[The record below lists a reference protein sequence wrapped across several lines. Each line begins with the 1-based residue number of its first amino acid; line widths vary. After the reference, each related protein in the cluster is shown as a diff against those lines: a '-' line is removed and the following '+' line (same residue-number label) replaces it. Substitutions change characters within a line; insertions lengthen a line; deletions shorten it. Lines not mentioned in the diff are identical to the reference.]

1 MKDIKTSLLA
11 MLSVGLVGTWIYH
24 LYDKTQYASQRKEI
38 FIKDSIAVAAAVQD
52 SLQQLYNRSLQNL
65 DRKLDSSRFD
75 ADSLRITLGN
85 KLAEI
90 NRLRNEINAIL
101 KNRGASQADMLTARQ
116 KISELQT
123 LVAETKGQNLT
134 LEEEKLQLSATMT
147 RLNGEI
153 NGLQDNMRRLGDEN
167 KMLTDKMTLAS
178 LFIASEIKLN
188 PVTVKNDK
196 EVETTL
202 AKKTSKLVISF
213 TVQNN
218 LTDYDGTDV
227 FIIITQPDGKVLTP
241 DVWESATPMTTH
253 SGDRKNYTRKVRFEY
268 FKGEAKQLSFS
279 INADAYQTGAYSL
292 QLYHKGHKIG
302 QTSKTLY

>member
-38 FIKDSIAVAAAVQD
+38 FIKDSTAVAQAVQD
-52 SLQQLYNRSLQNL
+52 SLQQLYNRSLQKL
-65 DRKLDSSRFD
+65 DEKLDSTRFD
-75 ADSLRITLGN
+75 ADSLRFTLST
-85 KLAEI
+85 KLTEI

-116 KISELQT
+116 KINELQT
-123 LVAETKGQNLT
+123 LLAETKGQNLT

-153 NGLQDNMRRLGDEN
+153 NGLQENMRKLGDEN
-167 KMLTDKMTLAS
+167 KVLTDKMTLAS
-178 LFIASEIKLN
+178 LFVASELKLL
-188 PVTVKNDK
+188 PVMVKNDK
-196 EVETTL
+196 EVEATQ
-202 AKKTSKLVISF
+202 AKKTTKLVISF

-268 FKGEAKQLSFS
+268 VKGEAKQLTFS

>member
-38 FIKDSIAVAAAVQD
+38 FIKDSIAVAQAVQD
-52 SLQQLYNRSLQNL
+52 SLQQLYARSMQTL
-65 DRKLDSSRFD
+65 DRKLDSTKFG
-75 ADSLRITLGN
+75 ADSLRFTLET
-85 KLAEI
+85 KLIEI
-90 NRLRNEINAIL
+90 NRLRNEINSIL

-116 KISELQT
+116 KIAELQG
-123 LVAETKGQNLT
+123 LVEEMKGQKLT
-134 LEEEKLQLSATMT
+134 MEEEKQQLNETMT

-153 NGLQDNMRRLGDEN
+153 NGLHENVRKLGDEN
-167 KMLTDKMTLAS
+167 KVLTDKMTLAS
-178 LFIASEIKLN
+178 LFVASELKLS
-188 PVTVKNDK
+188 PVMVKNDK
-196 EVETTL
+196 EVETTQ

-268 FKGEAKQLSFS
+268 FKGEAKQLTFS
-279 INADAYQTGAYSL
+279 INADAYQSGAYSL

>member
-24 LYDKTQYASQRKEI
+24 LYDKTQYATQRKEI
-38 FIKDSIAVAAAVQD
+38 FIKDSIAVAEAVQD
-52 SLQQLYNRSLQNL
+52 SLQQLYARSLQTL
-65 DRKLDSSRFD
+65 DNKLDSTQYG
-75 ADSLRITLGN
+75 ADSLRLTLEV
-85 KLAEI
+85 KLIEI
-90 NRLRNEINAIL
+90 NRLRGEINAIL
-101 KNRGASQADMLTARQ
+101 KNRGASISDMLTARK
-116 KISELQT
+116 KINELQT
-123 LVAETKGQNLT
+123 LVEEMKGQKLNM
-134 LEEEKLQLSATMT
+134 EEEKLKLNEVMT
-147 RLNGEI
+147 KLNGDI
-153 NGLQDNMRRLGDEN
+153 NGLQENVKKLGDEN
-167 KMLTDKMTLAS
+167 RVLSDKMNLAS
-178 LFIASEIKLN
+178 LFVASEIKLS

-196 EVETTL
+196 EVETTQ

-218 LTDYDGTDV
+218 ITDYDGTDV

-253 SGDRKNYTRKVRFEY
+253 SGDRKSYTRKVRFEY
-268 FKGEAKQLSFS
+268 SKGEAKQMTFS

>member
-1 MKDIKTSLLA
+1 

-38 FIKDSIAVAAAVQD
+38 FIKDSIAVAEAVQD
-52 SLQQLYNRSLQNL
+52 SLQQLYNRSLQKL
-65 DRKLDSSRFD
+65 DYKLDSTKFD
-75 ADSLRITLGN
+75 ADSLRFTLST
-85 KLAEI
+85 KLQEI
-90 NRLRNEINAIL
+90 NRLRNEINSIL
-101 KNRGASQADMLTARQ
+101 KNRGASQADMQTARQ
-116 KISELQT
+116 KISELQQ
-123 LVAETKGQNLT
+123 LLEETKGQKLS

-153 NGLQDNMRRLGDEN
+153 NGLQENMRKLGDEN
-167 KMLTDKMTLAS
+167 KVLTDKMTLAS
-178 LFIASEIKLN
+178 LFVASEIKLS
-188 PVTVKNDK
+188 PVMVKNDK
-196 EVETTL
+196 EVETTQ

-268 FKGEAKQLSFS
+268 FKGEAKQLTFS

>member
-38 FIKDSIAVAAAVQD
+38 FIKDSIAVAEAVQD
-52 SLQQLYNRSLQNL
+52 SLQQLYNRSLQKL
-65 DRKLDSSRFD
+65 DQKLDSTRFD
-75 ADSLRITLGN
+75 ADSLRFTLGN
-85 KLAEI
+85 KLEEI

-101 KNRGASQADMLTARQ
+101 KNRGASQADMLTARK

-123 LVAETKGQNLT
+123 LLAETNGQKLT

-153 NGLQDNMRRLGDEN
+153 NGLQENMKKLGDEN
-167 KMLTDKMTLAS
+167 RVLTDKMTLAS
-178 LFIASEIKLN
+178 LFVASEIKLS
-188 PVTVKNDK
+188 PVMVKNDK
-196 EVETTL
+196 EVETTQ
-202 AKKTSKLVISF
+202 AKKTGKLVISF

-218 LTDYDGTDV
+218 LTDYDATDV

-268 FKGEAKQLSFS
+268 FKGEAKQLTFS

>member
-38 FIKDSIAVAAAVQD
+38 FIKDSIAVAEAVQD
-52 SLQQLYNRSLQNL
+52 SLQQLYNRSLQKL
-65 DRKLDSSRFD
+65 DQKLDSTRFD
-75 ADSLRITLGN
+75 ADSLRFTLGN

-101 KNRGASQADMLTARQ
+101 KNRSASQTDMLTARK

-123 LVAETKGQNLT
+123 LLAETNGQKLT

-153 NGLQDNMRRLGDEN
+153 NGLQENMKKLGDEN
-167 KMLTDKMTLAS
+167 RVLTDKMTLAS
-178 LFIASEIKLN
+178 LFVASEIKLS
-188 PVTVKNDK
+188 PVMVKNDK
-196 EVETTL
+196 EVETTQ
-202 AKKTSKLVISF
+202 AKKTGKLVISF

-268 FKGEAKQLSFS
+268 FKGEAKQLTFS

>member
-24 LYDKTQYASQRKEI
+24 LYDKTQYASQRKEV
-38 FIKDSIAVAAAVQD
+38 FIKDSIAVAEAVQD
-52 SLQQLYNRSLQNL
+52 SLQQLYARSMQSL
-65 DRKLDSSRFD
+65 DRKLDSAQFG
-75 ADSLRITLGN
+75 ADSLRFTLET
-85 KLAEI
+85 KMVEI
-90 NRLRNEINAIL
+90 NRLRNEINSIL
-101 KNRGASQADMLTARQ
+101 KNRGASQSDMLMARQ

-123 LVAETKGQNLT
+123 LVDEMKGQKLS
-134 LEEEKLQLSATMT
+134 LEEEKLKLAETMS

-153 NGLQDNMRRLGDEN
+153 NGLQDNVKKLGDEN
-167 KMLTDKMTLAS
+167 KSLSDKMNLAS
-178 LFIASEIKLN
+178 LFVASEIKLN

-196 EVETTL
+196 EVETTQ

-218 LTDYDGTDV
+218 MTDYDATDV

-268 FKGEAKQLSFS
+268 SKSEAKQMTFS
-279 INADAYQTGAYSL
+279 INADAYQVGAYSL
-292 QLYHKGHKIG
+292 QLYHKGYKIG
-302 QTSKTLY
+302 QTNKTLY

>member
-38 FIKDSIAVAAAVQD
+38 YIKDSIAVAQAVQD
-52 SLQQLYNRSLQNL
+52 SLQQLYARSLQSL
-65 DRKLDSSRFD
+65 DRKLDSTQFG
-75 ADSLRITLGN
+75 ADSLRFTLET
-85 KLAEI
+85 KLIEI
-90 NRLRNEINAIL
+90 NRLRNEINSIL

-116 KISELQT
+116 KIAELQT
-123 LVAETKGQNLT
+123 LVEEMKGQKLT
-134 LEEEKLQLSATMT
+134 MEEEKQQLSATMN

-153 NGLQDNMRRLGDEN
+153 NGLQENVRKLGDEN
-167 KMLTDKMTLAS
+167 KVLTDKMTLAS
-178 LFIASEIKLN
+178 LFVASELKLS
-188 PVTVKNDK
+188 PVMVKNDK
-196 EVETTL
+196 EVETTQ

-268 FKGEAKQLSFS
+268 FKGESKQLTFS
-279 INADAYQTGAYSL
+279 INADAYQSGAYSL

>member
-1 MKDIKTSLLA
+1 

-38 FIKDSIAVAAAVQD
+38 FIKDSIAVAEAVQD
-52 SLQQLYNRSLQNL
+52 SLQQLYNRSLQKL
-65 DRKLDSSRFD
+65 DQKLDSTRFD
-75 ADSLRITLGN
+75 ADSLRFTLGN

-101 KNRGASQADMLTARQ
+101 KNRSASQTDMLTARK

-123 LVAETKGQNLT
+123 LLAETNGQKLT

-153 NGLQDNMRRLGDEN
+153 NGLQENMKKLGDEN
-167 KMLTDKMTLAS
+167 RVLTDKMTLAS
-178 LFIASEIKLN
+178 LFVASEIKLS
-188 PVTVKNDK
+188 PVMVKNDK
-196 EVETTL
+196 EVETTQ
-202 AKKTSKLVISF
+202 AKKTGKLVISF

-268 FKGEAKQLSFS
+268 FKGEAKQLTFS

>member
-38 FIKDSIAVAAAVQD
+38 FIKDSTAVAQAVQD
-52 SLQQLYNRSLQNL
+52 SLQQLYSRSL
-65 DRKLDSSRFD
+65 RKLDQELDASKFG
-75 ADSLRITLGN
+75 ADSLRLTLET

-90 NRLRNEINAIL
+90 NRLRNEINTIL
-101 KNRGASQADMLTARQ
+101 KNRGASAADMLTARQ
-116 KISELQT
+116 KITELQG
-123 LVAETKGQNLT
+123 LLEEMKGQKLT
-134 LEEEKLQLSATMT
+134 MEEEKQQLSATMT

-153 NGLQDNMRRLGDEN
+153 NGLQENVRKLGDEN
-167 KMLTDKMTLAS
+167 KVLTDKMTLAS
-178 LFIASEIKLN
+178 LFIASEIKLS
-188 PVTVKNDK
+188 PVMVKNDK
-196 EVETTL
+196 EVETTQ
-202 AKKTSKLVISF
+202 ARKTSKLVISF

-268 FKGEAKQLSFS
+268 FKGEAKQLTFS
-279 INADAYQTGAYSL
+279 INADAYQSGAYSL

>member
-1 MKDIKTSLLA
+1 MKDIKTPLLA

-38 FIKDSIAVAAAVQD
+38 YIKDSTAVAEAVQD
-52 SLQQLYNRSLQNL
+52 SLQQLYARSMQHL
-65 DRKLDSSRFD
+65 DRQLDSTRTG
-75 ADSLRITLGN
+75 ADSLRFTLET

-90 NRLRNEINAIL
+90 NRLRTEINSIL
-101 KNRGASQADMLTARQ
+101 KNRGASQSDLLSARQ
-116 KISELQT
+116 KINELQG
-123 LVAETKGQNLT
+123 LLEEMKGQKLSM
-134 LEEEKLQLSATMT
+134 EEEKLQLNETMT

-153 NGLQDNMRRLGDEN
+153 NGLQDHVRKLGDEN
-167 KMLTDKMTLAS
+167 KQLSDKMNLAS
-178 LFIASEIKLN
+178 LFVASEIKLS

-196 EVETTL
+196 EVETVQ
-202 AKKTSKLVISF
+202 ARKTSKFVISF

-253 SGDRKNYTRKVRFEY
+253 SGDRKNYTRKIRFEY
-268 FKGEAKQLSFS
+268 SKGEAKPMTFS

-292 QLYHKGHKIG
+292 QLYHKGYKIG

>member
-1 MKDIKTSLLA
+1 

-38 FIKDSIAVAAAVQD
+38 FIKDSIAVAEAVQD
-52 SLQQLYNRSLQNL
+52 SLQQLYNRSLQKL
-65 DRKLDSSRFD
+65 DQKLDSTRFD
-75 ADSLRITLGN
+75 ADSLRFTLGN
-85 KLAEI
+85 KLEEI

-101 KNRGASQADMLTARQ
+101 KNRGASQADMLTARK

-123 LVAETKGQNLT
+123 LLAETNGQKLT

-153 NGLQDNMRRLGDEN
+153 NGLQENMKKLGDEN
-167 KMLTDKMTLAS
+167 RVLTDKMTLAS
-178 LFIASEIKLN
+178 LFVASEIKLS
-188 PVTVKNDK
+188 PVMVKNDK
-196 EVETTL
+196 EVETTQ
-202 AKKTSKLVISF
+202 AKKTGKLVISF

-218 LTDYDGTDV
+218 LTDYDATDV

-268 FKGEAKQLSFS
+268 FKGEAKQLTFS

>member
-1 MKDIKTSLLA
+1 

-38 FIKDSIAVAAAVQD
+38 FIKDSIAVAEAVQD
-52 SLQQLYNRSLQNL
+52 SLQQLYARSMQTL
-65 DRKLDSSRFD
+65 DRKLDSTQFG
-75 ADSLRITLGN
+75 ADSLRFTLET
-85 KLAEI
+85 KLVEI
-90 NRLRNEINAIL
+90 NRLRNEINSIL
-101 KNRGASQADMLTARQ
+101 KNRGASQSDLLTARQ

-123 LVAETKGQNLT
+123 LVDDMKGQKLS
-134 LEEEKLQLSATMT
+134 LEEEKLKLAETMT

-153 NGLQDNMRRLGDEN
+153 NGLQDNVKKLGDEN
-167 KMLTDKMTLAS
+167 KSLAEKMNLAS
-178 LFIASEIKLN
+178 LFVASEIKLS

-196 EVETTL
+196 EVETNQ

-218 LTDYDGTDV
+218 ITDFDATDV

-253 SGDRKNYTRKVRFEY
+253 SGDRKSYTRKVRFEY
-268 FKGEAKQLSFS
+268 SKGEAKQMTFS

-292 QLYHKGHKIG
+292 QLYHKGYKVG
-302 QTSKTLY
+302 QTSKNLY

>member
-38 FIKDSIAVAAAVQD
+38 FIKDSIAVAQAVQD
-52 SLQQLYNRSLQNL
+52 SLQQLYNRSLQKL
-65 DRKLDSSRFD
+65 DHKLDSTKFD
-75 ADSLRITLGN
+75 ADSLRFTLGT
-85 KLAEI
+85 KLEEI

-116 KISELQT
+116 KINELQT
-123 LVAETKGQNLT
+123 LLAETKGQNLT

-153 NGLQDNMRRLGDEN
+153 NGLQENMRKLGDEN
-167 KMLTDKMTLAS
+167 KALTDKMTLAS
-178 LFIASEIKLN
+178 LFVASEMKLL
-188 PVTVKNDK
+188 PVMVKNDK
-196 EVETTL
+196 EVETTQ

-268 FKGEAKQLSFS
+268 FKGEAKQMTFS

>member
-1 MKDIKTSLLA
+1 MKDIKNSLLA

-38 FIKDSIAVAAAVQD
+38 FIKDSIAVAQAVQD
-52 SLQQLYNRSLQNL
+52 SLQQLYARSMQTL
-65 DRKLDSSRFD
+65 DRKLDSTKFG
-75 ADSLRITLGN
+75 ADSLRFTLES
-85 KLAEI
+85 KLIEI
-90 NRLRNEINAIL
+90 NRLRTEINNIL

-116 KISELQT
+116 KITELQS
-123 LVAETKGQNLT
+123 LVEEMKGQKLT
-134 LEEEKLQLSATMT
+134 MEEEKQQLSETMN

-153 NGLQDNMRRLGDEN
+153 SGLQENVRKLGDEN
-167 KMLTDKMTLAS
+167 KSLTDKMTLAS
-178 LFIASEIKLN
+178 LFVASEIKLS
-188 PVTVKNDK
+188 PVMVKNDK

-202 AKKTSKLVISF
+202 AKKTSKFIISF

-218 LTDYDGTDV
+218 MTDFDATDV

-268 FKGEAKQLSFS
+268 FKGEAKQLTFS
-279 INADAYQTGAYSL
+279 INADAYQSGAYSL

>member
-65 DRKLDSSRFD
+65 DRKLDSTRFD
-75 ADSLRITLGN
+75 ADSLRFTLGN

-90 NRLRNEINAIL
+90 NKLRNEINGIL
-101 KNRGASQADMLTARQ
+101 KNRGASQADMITARQ

-123 LVAETKGQNLT
+123 LLAETKGQNLT

-153 NGLQDNMRRLGDEN
+153 NGLQENMRRLGDEN
-167 KMLTDKMTLAS
+167 KVLTDKMTLAS
-178 LFIASEIKLN
+178 LFVASEIKLS
-188 PVTVKNDK
+188 PVMVKNDK
-196 EVETTL
+196 EVETSQ
-202 AKKTSKLVISF
+202 AKKTGKLVISF

-253 SGDRKNYTRKVRFEY
+253 SGDRMSYTRKVRFEY
-268 FKGEAKQLSFS
+268 FKGEAKQLTFS

>member
-24 LYDKTQYASQRKEI
+24 LYDKTQYASQRKEV
-38 FIKDSIAVAAAVQD
+38 FIKDSIAVAEAVQD
-52 SLQQLYNRSLQNL
+52 SLQQLYARSMQNL
-65 DRKLDSSRFD
+65 DRKLDSAQFG
-75 ADSLRITLGN
+75 ADSLRFTLET
-85 KLAEI
+85 KLVEI
-90 NRLRNEINAIL
+90 NRLRNEINSIL
-101 KNRGASQADMLTARQ
+101 KNRGASQSDLLTARQ
-116 KISELQT
+116 KINELQT
-123 LVAETKGQNLT
+123 LVEEMKGQKLNM
-134 LEEEKLQLSATMT
+134 EDEKLKLAETMT
-147 RLNGEI
+147 RLNSEI
-153 NGLQDNMRRLGDEN
+153 NGLQDNIKKLGDEN
-167 KMLTDKMTLAS
+167 KTLSDKMNLAS
-178 LFIASEIKLN
+178 LFVASEIKLS

-196 EVETTL
+196 EVETTQ

-218 LTDYDGTDV
+218 ITDYDATDV

-268 FKGEAKQLSFS
+268 SKGEAKQMTFS

-292 QLYHKGHKIG
+292 QLYHKGYKVG

>member
-38 FIKDSIAVAAAVQD
+38 FIKDSIAVAEAVQD
-52 SLQQLYNRSLQNL
+52 SLQQLYARSMQNL
-65 DRKLDSSRFD
+65 DRKLDSTKFG
-75 ADSLRITLGN
+75 ADSLRFTLQT

-90 NRLRNEINAIL
+90 NRLRGEINTIL
-101 KNRGASQADMLTARQ
+101 KNRGASQSDMLTARQ
-116 KISELQT
+116 KINELQS
-123 LVAETKGQNLT
+123 LVEEMKGQKINM
-134 LEEEKLQLSATMT
+134 EEEKQKLNEVMT
-147 RLNGEI
+147 RLNGDI
-153 NGLQDNMRRLGDEN
+153 NGLQENVKKLGDEN
-167 KMLTDKMTLAS
+167 KVLADKMNLAS
-178 LFIASEIKLN
+178 LFVASEIKLS

-196 EVETTL
+196 EVETAQ
-202 AKKTSKLVISF
+202 AKKTSKLIIAF

-218 LTDYDGTDV
+218 ITDYDGTDV

-268 FKGEAKQLSFS
+268 AKGEAKQLTFS

-292 QLYHKGHKIG
+292 QLYHKGYKIG

>member
-65 DRKLDSSRFD
+65 DRKLDSTRFD
-75 ADSLRITLGN
+75 ADSLRFTLGT

-90 NRLRNEINAIL
+90 NKLRNEINGIL
-101 KNRGASQADMLTARQ
+101 KNRGASQADMITARQ

-123 LVAETKGQNLT
+123 LLAETKGQNLT

-178 LFIASEIKLN
+178 LFVASEIKLS
-188 PVTVKNDK
+188 PVMVKNDK
-196 EVETTL
+196 EVETTQ
-202 AKKTSKLVISF
+202 AKKTGKLVISF

-253 SGDRKNYTRKVRFEY
+253 SGDRKSYTRKVRFEY
-268 FKGEAKQLSFS
+268 FKGEAKQLTFS
-279 INADAYQTGAYSL
+279 INADAYQSGAYSL

>member
-38 FIKDSIAVAAAVQD
+38 FIKDSIAVAQAVQD
-52 SLQQLYNRSLQNL
+52 SLQQLYARSMQTL
-65 DRKLDSSRFD
+65 DRKLDSTKFG
-75 ADSLRITLGN
+75 ADSLRFTLES
-85 KLAEI
+85 KLIEI
-90 NRLRNEINAIL
+90 NRLRTEINNIL

-116 KISELQT
+116 KITELQT
-123 LVAETKGQNLT
+123 LVEEMKGQKLT
-134 LEEEKLQLSATMT
+134 MEEEKQQLSETMIK
-147 RLNGEI
+147 LNGEI
-153 NGLQDNMRRLGDEN
+153 NGLQENVRKLGDEN
-167 KMLTDKMTLAS
+167 KVLTDKMTLAS
-178 LFIASEIKLN
+178 LFVASELKLS
-188 PVTVKNDK
+188 PVMVKNDK
-196 EVETTL
+196 EVETSQ

-268 FKGEAKQLSFS
+268 FKGEAKQLTFS
-279 INADAYQTGAYSL
+279 INADAYQSGAYSL

>member
-1 MKDIKTSLLA
+1 MKDIKTSLLV

-38 FIKDSIAVAAAVQD
+38 FIKDSIAVAEAVQD
-52 SLQQLYNRSLQNL
+52 SLQQLYARSMQTL
-65 DRKLDSSRFD
+65 DRKLDSTQFG
-75 ADSLRITLGN
+75 ADSLRFTLET
-85 KLAEI
+85 KLVEI
-90 NRLRNEINAIL
+90 NRLRNEINSIL
-101 KNRGASQADMLTARQ
+101 KNRGASQSDLLTARQ

-123 LVAETKGQNLT
+123 LVDDMKGQKLS
-134 LEEEKLQLSATMT
+134 LEEEKLKLAETMT

-153 NGLQDNMRRLGDEN
+153 NGLQDNVKKLGDEN
-167 KMLTDKMTLAS
+167 KSLAEKMNLAS
-178 LFIASEIKLN
+178 LFVASEIKLS

-196 EVETTL
+196 EVETNQ

-218 LTDYDGTDV
+218 ITDFDATDV

-253 SGDRKNYTRKVRFEY
+253 SGDRKSYTRKVRFEY
-268 FKGEAKQLSFS
+268 SKGEAKQMTFS

-292 QLYHKGHKIG
+292 QLYHKGYKVG
-302 QTSKTLY
+302 QTSKNLY

>member
-65 DRKLDSSRFD
+65 DRKLDSTRFD
-75 ADSLRITLGN
+75 ADSLRFTLGN
-85 KLAEI
+85 KLEEI
-90 NRLRNEINAIL
+90 NKLRNEINGIL
-101 KNRGASQADMLTARQ
+101 KNRGASQADMITARQ
-116 KISELQT
+116 KISELQA
-123 LVAETKGQNLT
+123 LLAETKGQNLT
-134 LEEEKLQLSATMT
+134 LEEEKIQLSATMT

-153 NGLQDNMRRLGDEN
+153 NGLQENMRKLGDEN
-167 KMLTDKMTLAS
+167 KVLTDKMTLAS
-178 LFIASEIKLN
+178 LFVASEIKLS
-188 PVTVKNDK
+188 PVMVKNDK
-196 EVETTL
+196 EVETTQ
-202 AKKTSKLVISF
+202 AKKTGKLVISF

-253 SGDRKNYTRKVRFEY
+253 SGDRKSYTRKVRFEY
-268 FKGEAKQLSFS
+268 FKGEAKQLTFS
-279 INADAYQTGAYSL
+279 INADAYQSGAYSL